1 MASKFNQIA
10 LTISAFSI
18 FTAVG
23 PAAHAQTTTG
33 RLSGTITDHASG
45 EGVYGALL
53 IVAGTA
59 KAVPAGI
66 DGTYTLDLAP
76 GTYTLNVNSVGFK
89 PQRFENVVVKANET
103 TPLNAVL
110 HDNYTALGTVA
121 VVGQKQTGS
130 EVSLISDLRK
140 SEVVVN
146 GVSAEQIVKSQDRDA
161 AEVAKRI
168 PGVTIQDS
176 RFILVRGLSERYNT
190 VLLNDALAPSAEADV
205 RAFSF
210 DVLPAAAIDRI
221 LVFKNGA
228 PELPGDFA
236 GGAVKVYT
244 RNSALQNATALTVQT
259 SHRAGTTLG
268 DFYTSTRSGTD
279 FLGFDNGQR
288 AMPDAFPQGRLTGL
302 SRAQRADAGRAL
314 RNDWAPQLRAAAP
327 DMRLSL
333 GLTRLFEVG
342 AARLSTVTA
351 VSYSNT
357 REQVTID
364 RFRYDNWLPSQ
375 QRSTREFAYQ
385 DRRGTQTVRLGVVH
399 NWAARLSPRTKL
411 EFRNLLNQIGT
422 NQITV
427 REGQL
432 FANGT
437 DVRAAGLR
445 YDARRVYNGQLQG
458 THEVADAAG
467 DDRTTLT
474 WTGGY
479 SYTNR
484 HQPDYRRYRTQRP
497 TGSTGAYE
505 VVIPPGASNSDA
517 ARFFSALNEH
527 TVMASGQW
535 ERRFGA
541 DTLAATAAAD
551 ARPKLRAGFY
561 AEQKKRDFAAR
572 WTSFTKASDAFD
584 PALLTLPITEI
595 FAPQNIN
602 PSTGF
607 VLDEGTNPSDA
618 YTAANALLAGYVGG
632 ATPLGA
638 RWNVSGGVRVEYN
651 RQQLTSGDYSGRPVR
666 VDNPLVAVLPS
677 LNTTFSLTEKH
688 LLRVAGSVTVNRPE
702 FRELAPFAF
711 YDFEQN
717 YQIDGNPLLKTAT
730 IYNTD
735 LRYEFY
741 PSPSEMVSV
750 GVFGKFFRTPIE
762 KVARVTSGD
771 PIFTFENTTSAYS
784 GGVEVEARKS
794 LADLAAS
801 SFWQRFALTLNA
813 SLITS
818 RVRLTARQARV
829 QEANRPMQGQSP
841 YIVNAGVFYQ
851 DDEHGWSA
859 NALYNVVGRRIFVV
873 GVRDQDP
880 TIYELPRHVLDL
892 IISKRLGT
900 HFEVKAGV
908 QDVLNQAVQF
918 VQDSDTNG
926 TIDHLDETI
935 FRYRRGQYTTLGVT
949 YRF

>member
-1 MASKFNQIA
+1 MA
-10 LTISAFSI
+10 
-18 FTAVG
+18 AV
-23 PAAHAQTTTG
+23 PAAHAQSPQAAETG
-33 RLSGTITDHASG
+33 RVTGKITDKTTG
-45 EGVYGALL
+45 EGVYGALI
-53 IVAGTA
+53 IVAGTS
-59 KAVPAGI
+59 KAVPADA
-66 DGTYTLDLAP
+66 DGAFTLDLAP

-89 PQRFENVVVKANET
+89 PQKFENVMVTAGQTVT
-103 TPLNAVL
+103 INATL
-110 HDNYTALGTVA
+110 QDNNTALGTVA

-130 EVSLISDLRK
+130 EMSLIKDMRK
-140 SEVVVN
+140 SEVVVS
-146 GVSAEQIVKSQDRDA
+146 GVSSEQIVKTQDRDA

-190 VLLNDALAPSAEADV
+190 VMLNDAIAPSAEADV

-244 RNSALQNATALTVQT
+244 RNSTLQNATSLTVQSSYRT
-259 SHRAGTTLG
+259 GTTLS

-288 AMPDAFPQGRLTGL
+288 KMPDAFPQGRLTGL
-302 SRAQRADAGRAL
+302 SNTQRADAGRAL
-314 RNDWAPQLRAAAP
+314 RNDWAPQIRTASP
-327 DMRLSL
+327 DLRLSL
-333 GLTRLFEVG
+333 GVTRLFDVG
-342 AARLSTVTA
+342 NTQVSTVTA
-351 VSYSNT
+351 LSYSNT

-364 RFRYDNWLPSQ
+364 RFRYDNWLPEQ
-375 QRSTREFAYQ
+375 KRSTQEFAYK
-385 DRRGTQTVRLGVVH
+385 DYRGTQTVRLGVVH
-399 NWAARLSPRTKL
+399 NWAARLSSRSKL

-445 YDARRVYNGQLQG
+445 YDSRLVYSGQLQG
-458 THEVADAAG
+458 THDLA

-474 WTGGY
+474 WTTGY

-484 HQPDYRRYRTQRP
+484 NQPDYRRYRTQRP
-497 TGSTGAYE
+497 TGSSE
-505 VVIPPGASNSDA
+505 PFQVVLPPGASNSDA
-517 ARFFSALNEH
+517 ARFFSDLNEH
-527 TVMASGQW
+527 IGMASGQW
-535 ERRFGA
+535 ERRFGS
-541 DTLAATAAAD
+541 DTLNAE

-561 AEQKKRDFAAR
+561 AEQKKRDFSAR

-584 PALLTLPITEI
+584 TRLAALPITEI
-595 FAPQNIN
+595 FAPENIN
-602 PSTGF
+602 TTTGF
-607 VLDEGTNPSDA
+607 LLEEGTNPSDA
-618 YTAANALLAGYVGG
+618 YRATNSLVAGYIGG
-632 ATPLGA
+632 ATPLGR
-638 RWNVSGGVRVEYN
+638 RWNVTGGVRVEYN
-651 RQQLTSGDYSGRPVR
+651 RQQLTSGDYSGRPVK

-677 LNTTFSLTEKH
+677 LNTTFNFNEKN
-688 LLRVAGSVTVNRPE
+688 LLRLAGSVTVNRPE

-717 YQIDGNPLLKTAT
+717 YQIDGNPKLKTAT
-730 IYNTD
+730 IYNVD
-735 LRYEFY
+735 LRHEFY
-741 PSPSEMVSV
+741 PTPSEMVSI
-750 GVFGKFFRTPIE
+750 GVFGKFFQNPIE

-784 GGVEVEARKS
+784 GGVELEARQS
-794 LADLAAS
+794 LAAIS
-801 SFWQRFALTLNA
+801 KSPIIQRLALTLNA
-813 SLITS
+813 SLIMS
-818 RVRLTARQARV
+818 RVQLTEKQGRV
-829 QEANRPMQGQSP
+829 QESNRLMQGQSP
-841 YIVNAGVFYQ
+841 YIVNTGIFYQ

-859 NALYNVVGRRIFVV
+859 NLLYNVLGKRIFVV

-880 TIYELPRHVLDL
+880 TIYEMPRNVVDF
-892 IISKRLGT
+892 IVSKRIGT
-900 HFEVKAGV
+900 HFEAKIGV
-908 QDVLNQAVQF
+908 QDILNQKVRF
-918 VQDSDTNG
+918 IQDSNTDGSITA
-926 TIDHLDETI
+926 LDETI
-935 FRYRRGQYTTLGVT
+935 FSYRRGQYSTVGLT